1 LVNGITSRVIYVGA
15 WFSIMLCVVC
25 ITYLAGHGQDTPAE
39 LQMALTG
46 AFGVIAG
53 SHIKPPISPGAT
65 RQYLEDEGK

>member
-1 LVNGITSRVIYVGA
+1 
-15 WFSIMLCVVC
+15 MLCVVC